1 MSAGRLAG
9 KVALITGASRGIGAA
24 VAERRERTE
33 FGGIANQDVEP
44 AIAVEE
50 RCRELVDLDEIAQI
64 DGDEGGAAADG
75 TDGVVDFLETAH
87 RPRREDDMSALARK
101 ALGDGCTDAA
111 RGAGDQC
118 DFVGEAT
125 GARR

>member
-1 MSAGRLAG
+1 M
-9 KVALITGASRGIGAA
+9 
-24 VAERRERTE
+24 AERREDAE
-33 FGGIANQDVEP
+33 FGGIADEDIEP
-44 AIAVEE
+44 APAVEQF
-50 RCRELVDLDEIAQI
+50 RCELVDLDEIAQI

-125 GARR
+125 GAR